1 MQKSERVRS
10 GVQLVSSAF
19 FHEWIFGLYLP
30 ACPPPPCTNVSLL
43 ACREQNRITSLI
55 PEGGEAL

>member
-1 MQKSERVRS
+1 MQKPERVRS

-19 FHEWIFGLYLP
+19 FHEWIFGLHSR
-30 ACPPPPCTNVSLL
+30 PPPCTNVSLL
-43 ACREQNRITSLI
+43 ACRELNRITSLI